1 MDAKGNELSEQ
12 VPFDTFN
19 RQLSPIN
26 RHMASKVASS
36 VQDQI
41 HALIESAEQ
50 AVLPK
55 LDEVRQT
62 AKSEMQQ
69 KLNSELERLLALK
82 AVNPNIR
89 DEEISAI
96 ETQIETLSGY
106 IETAQLQLDSLRLI
120 VVAHQ

>member
-1 MDAKGNELSEQ
+1 MTHLTVNLVRLTAIWRVKW
-12 VPFDTFN
+12 P
-19 RQLSPIN
+19 
-26 RHMASKVASS
+26 
-36 VQDQI
+36 VQCKDQI
-41 HALIESAEQ
+41 HSLIESAEQ